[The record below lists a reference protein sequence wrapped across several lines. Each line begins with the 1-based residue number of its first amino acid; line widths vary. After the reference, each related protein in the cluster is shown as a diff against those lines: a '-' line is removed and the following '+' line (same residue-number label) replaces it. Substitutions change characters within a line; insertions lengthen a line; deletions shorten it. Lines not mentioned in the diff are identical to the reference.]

1 MDNASQALAINQ
13 LRHLWREGIDSG
25 ESEPLDTE
33 DIKRGGR
40 ERLLRNTDQIRDVRH
55 ALRHDKLRIQ

>member
-33 DIKRGGR
+33 DIKRGGS
-40 ERLLRNTDQIRDVRH
+40 
-55 ALRHDKLRIQ
+55 